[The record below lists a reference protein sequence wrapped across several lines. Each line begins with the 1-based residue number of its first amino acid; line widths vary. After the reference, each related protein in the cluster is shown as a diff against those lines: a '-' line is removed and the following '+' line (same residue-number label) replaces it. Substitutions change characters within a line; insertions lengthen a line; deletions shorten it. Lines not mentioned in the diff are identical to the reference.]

1 MQLGWLLRIIAP
13 VFVLTMLSPSFSFA
27 QKDAGTILGYV
38 GDEHGAP
45 LAGAKVTLTSDDAKS
60 SAASQAATDG
70 TGQYRFE
77 GLKPGRYTVLFEA
90 KGTIPKTESVHV
102 KAKHKTTVNE
112 RLRPPA
118 QPKKPDTE

>member
-45 LAGAKVTLTSDDAKS
+45 LAGAKVTLTSDDAKYAS
-60 SAASQAATDG
+60 PMRAAA
-70 TGQYRFE
+70 
-77 GLKPGRYTVLFEA
+77 
-90 KGTIPKTESVHV
+90 IKT
-102 KAKHKTTVNE
+102 KVNKLLLIRE
-112 RLRPPA
+112 PRCGV
-118 QPKKPDTE
+118 